1 MIRSKSQMTKLGLAL
16 ISFTSFM
23 MTASFSTLAEAAPQ
37 PFEAIC
43 RPTTSLARP
52 VRVGWDSLVAIDN
65 VMFDGK
71 VLKLATR
78 FESAIDG
85 LEKAATDYYV
95 PVELGG
101 ALSLGTLASVGPREL
116 YLSSV
121 QFGVREIAAPYSAG
135 PTAPGAYKATAT
147 LILVSEFRKAPSAD
161 LQFTTTQVEL
171 TCAYTVKP

>member
-1 MIRSKSQMTKLGLAL
+1 MIRSKSRTTKLSLAL
-16 ISFTSFM
+16 IGFAMSVFGTQ
-23 MTASFSTLAEAAPQ
+23 TVKAAPQ

-85 LEKAATDYYV
+85 VEKATVDSYLPIDV
-95 PVELGG
+95 NG
-101 ALSLGTLASVGPREL
+101 ALSLATFASVGSREL

-121 QFGVREIAAPYSAG
+121 QFGIREVAAPHSAG

-147 LILVSEFRKAPSAD
+147 LVLVSEFRKTPSAD
-161 LQFTTTQVEL
+161 LQFATTQVEL
-171 TCAYTVKP
+171 TCAYTVKPSCI